1 MSRRAI
7 ALAQEL
13 SHPYSLALAFAYAAM
28 LHQFRREPGA
38 VGKRAAAAMALCV
51 EHKFAYYMAWATIL
65 QGWVLSE
72 SADREDGIT
81 QMQQGLEALQATG
94 ASVRK
99 PYYLTLLAEAYGQSG
114 RAKDG
119 LVLLHE
125 ALMAA
130 RETGEVWREAELH
143 RLQGELLLRLAVPD
157 PSQAASCFH
166 QALTI
171 AQRQDAKALELRA
184 AMSMS
189 RLWQQQDK
197 HDAARTVLADV
208 SHWFTEGLDTP
219 DLQEARTLL
228 AELG

>member
-1 MSRRAI
+1 
-7 ALAQEL
+7 
-13 SHPYSLALAFAYAAM
+13 M

-38 VGKRAAAAMALCV
+38 VGERAAAAMALCV

-157 PSQAASCFH
+157 PSQAARLFPPGPDHC
-166 QALTI
+166 ATPG
-171 AQRQDAKALELRA
+171 RQSPGATRGDEL
-184 AMSMS
+184 S

-197 HDAARTVLADV
+197 QTKHGQCWQMSLIGSLR
-208 SHWFTEGLDTP
+208 
-219 DLQEARTLL
+219 DLTRLTSRRPEHCWQS
-228 AELG
+228 